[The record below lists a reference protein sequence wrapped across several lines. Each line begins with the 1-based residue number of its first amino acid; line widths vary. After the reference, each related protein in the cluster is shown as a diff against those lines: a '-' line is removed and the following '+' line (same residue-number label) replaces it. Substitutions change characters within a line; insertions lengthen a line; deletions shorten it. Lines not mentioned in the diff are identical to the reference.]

1 MSQKTEIAEI
11 SEISEIVEIAEFI
24 EQPEFTDLVQ
34 PIDFVNEI
42 DNNINKVCS
51 EWEIWSGAFNRNLRK
66 KDPKKFP
73 YIFSYWQVQ
82 NAIKATGLTDKRIA
96 DLEEIKKIILE

>member
-1 MSQKTEIAEI
+1 MSQDKIEIAEPK
-11 SEISEIVEIAEFI
+11 ELKKFEH
-24 EQPEFTDLVQ
+24 LVH

-42 DNNINKVCS
+42 DNNVHKVGS
-51 EWEIWSGAFNRNLRK
+51 KWEVWSGVFNRDLRK

-73 YIFSYWQVQ
+73 YIFSYWQIQ
-82 NAIKATGLTDKRIA
+82 NAIKTSGKTDKRIA

>member
-1 MSQKTEIAEI
+1 MKQENDFTEL
-11 SEISEIVEIAEFI
+11 I
-24 EQPEFTDLVQ
+24 E

-42 DNNINKVCS
+42 DNNINKNGS

-66 KDPKKFP
+66 ADPKKFP

-82 NAIKATGLTDKRIA
+82 NAIKTSGKTAKRMN
-96 DLEEIKKIILE
+96 DLKEIKKIILE

>member
-1 MSQKTEIAEI
+1 MSQKVELTELTE
-11 SEISEIVEIAEFI
+11 ST
-24 EQPEFTDLVQ
+24 EFTNLVE

-42 DNNINKVCS
+42 NNNINKVGP

-82 NAIKATGLTDKRIA
+82 NAIKTTGRTDKRIA
-96 DLEEIKKIILE
+96 DLEEIKRIILE

>member
-1 MSQKTEIAEI
+1 MSQETEAT
-11 SEISEIVEIAEFI
+11 
-24 EQPEFTDLVQ
+24 EFTDLIE
-34 PIDFVNEI
+34 PIDFVNKI
-42 DNNINKVCS
+42 DNNINKVGS

-73 YIFSYWQVQ
+73 YIFSYWQIQ
-82 NAIKATGLTDKRIA
+82 NAIKTSGKTNKRIA

>member
-1 MSQKTEIAEI
+1 MSQEKIEIADPKEI
-11 SEISEIVEIAEFI
+11 KEF
-24 EQPEFTDLVQ
+24 EHLVQ

-42 DNNINKVCS
+42 DKSIDKVGI
-51 EWEIWSGAFNRNLRK
+51 EWELWSGSFNRNLRK

-82 NAIKATGLTDKRIA
+82 NAMKTSGKTDKRIA